1 MRFPSP
7 SASRCLALASHIR
20 YPAFN
25 QLPFTYRN
33 FSVLPSNMATNG
45 THTNSGLPLK
55 DLPKSWTLPSLLP
68 PDPLYPTPRDSHNT
82 PRDEITPRQVRGGLF
97 TYVRPERQQSYELLA
112 ISPAAFKTLNL
123 SLSEAETPDF
133 QETVVGNKLWEF
145 DETDDKSRNYPWSQN
160 YGGFQF
166 GSWAGQLGDGRVI
179 SLFETINSQTGKR
192 YEVQLKGAGM
202 TPYSRFADGK
212 AVLRSSIREF
222 VVSEALH
229 GLQIPTTRALALTLL
244 PKERVRRERIEP
256 GAIVVRFAET
266 WIRLGN
272 FDLLRARGER
282 ANMRTLADV
291 VAEHVYKGWE
301 NLPARLQ
308 EGEKEPKRGVKK
320 EAVEGP
326 KDEEQNRYARLYRE
340 IVRRNA
346 ATVARWQAYGFM
358 NGVLNTDNTSIF
370 GLSMDFGP
378 FAFMDVF
385 DPSYTPNHDDHMLR
399 YSYRNQPTIIWWN
412 LVRLGE
418 ALGEMM
424 GIGDKVDDKEYIEKG
439 VVGEE
444 MEKEMVGRAEK
455 IIEQAGEEYKGV
467 FLAEYKR
474 LMSERL
480 GLVGVK
486 EDDFGGLFSPLLDAM
501 EALQLDFNLFFRRL
515 SSVKLA
521 NLETEEGRTRQ
532 AKVFFYH
539 DGLNETSSDDLEKVA
554 DWLAFWKER
563 IVEDWGE
570 GKDEERIKAMKAVN
584 PNFTPRGWIMD
595 EIIRRVEKEGER
607 EVLKRVMH
615 MATYPF
621 EDSWS
626 GREFDGVVYEG
637 DAAEEKR
644 WTGDVPRS
652 GRAMQCSCSS

>member
-1 MRFPSP
+1 MGSSSQP
-7 SASRCLALASHIR
+7 
-20 YPAFN
+20 
-25 QLPFTYRN
+25 
-33 FSVLPSNMATNG
+33 G
-45 THTNSGLPLK
+45 GLPLK
-55 DLPKSWTLPSLLP
+55 SLPKSWTLPSLLP
-68 PDPLYPTPRDSHNT
+68 PDPLYPTPLSSHNT
-82 PRDEITPRQVRGGLF
+82 PRDEITPRQVRNGLF
-97 TYVRPERQQSYELLA
+97 TYVRPEHQSTYQLLA

-123 SLSEAETPDF
+123 SLSEATTPEF
-133 QETVVGNKLWEF
+133 AETVVGNKLWDF
-145 DETDDKSRNYPWSQN
+145 DETDESNRNYPWSQN

-166 GSWAGQLGDGRVI
+166 GNWAGQLGDGRVI
-179 SLFETINSQTGKR
+179 SLFETTNEQTGKR

-222 VVSEALH
+222 IVSEALH
-229 GLQIPTTRALALTLL
+229 GLGIPTTRALALTLL
-244 PKERVRRERIEP
+244 PEERVRRERMEP

-282 ANMRTLADV
+282 GNMRVLADV
-291 VAEHVYKGWE
+291 VAQHVYSGWE
-301 NLPARLQ
+301 NLPARLE
-308 EGEKEPKRGVKK
+308 EGQTEPKTGVKK
-320 EAVEGP
+320 ETVEGP
-326 KDEEQNRYARLYRE
+326 KGEEQNRYSRLYRA

-378 FAFMDVF
+378 YAFMDVF

-424 GIGDKVDDKEYIEKG
+424 GIGERVDDEEYVEKG

-455 IIEQAGEEYKGV
+455 VIEQAGEEYKQV
-467 FLAEYKR
+467 FLGEYKR

-480 GLVGVK
+480 GLRGVK
-486 EDDFGGLFSPLLDAM
+486 EDDFNGLFSPLLDAM
-501 EALQLDFNLFFRRL
+501 EASELDFNLFFRRL
-515 SSVKLA
+515 SSVKVA
-521 NLETEEGRTRQ
+521 DLESEEGRTEQ
-532 AKVFFYH
+532 AKVFFYR
-539 DGLNETSSDDLEKVA
+539 DGLSETSSDDLEKVA

-563 IVEDWGE
+563 VVEDWGE
-570 GKDEERIKAMKAVN
+570 GKDEERIRAMKAVN

-595 EIIRRVEKEGER
+595 ELIRRVEKEGER
-607 EVLKRVMH
+607 DVLKRAIH

-621 EDSWS
+621 EDSWH
-626 GREFDGVVYEG
+626 GKQFDGVVYEG
-637 DAAEEKR
+637 DADEEKR
-644 WTGDVPRS
+644 WTGDVPRG

>member
-1 MRFPSP
+1 MRFPAP
-7 SASRCLALASHIR
+7 ASRCLALASHLR
-20 YPAFN
+20 YPTFN
-25 QLPFTYRN
+25 QLPFLISRN
-33 FSVLPSNMATNG
+33 FSVLPSNMG
-45 THTNSGLPLK
+45 SSSQPGGLPLK
-55 DLPKSWTLPSLLP
+55 SLPKSWTLPSLHP
-68 PDPLYPTPRDSHNT
+68 PNPLKPTPLSSHNT
-82 PRDEITPRQVRGGLF
+82 PRDEITPRQVRNGLF
-97 TYVRPERQQSYELLA
+97 TYVRPEHQSSYQLLA

-123 SLSEAETPDF
+123 SLSEATTPEF
-133 QETVVGNKLWEF
+133 AETVVGNKLWDF
-145 DETDDKSRNYPWSQN
+145 DETDESNRNYPWSQN

-179 SLFETINSQTGKR
+179 SLFETTSEQTGKR

-222 VVSEALH
+222 IVSEALH
-229 GLQIPTTRALALTLL
+229 GLGIPTTRALALTLL
-244 PKERVRRERIEP
+244 PEERVRRERMEP

-282 ANMRTLADV
+282 GNMRVLADV
-291 VAEHVYKGWE
+291 VAQHVYSGWE
-301 NLPARLQ
+301 NLPARLE
-308 EGEKEPKRGVKK
+308 EGQTEPKTGVKK
-320 EAVEGP
+320 ETVEGP
-326 KDEEQNRYARLYRE
+326 KGEEQNRYSRLYRA

-378 FAFMDVF
+378 YAFMDVF

-424 GIGDKVDDKEYIEKG
+424 GIGERVDDEEYVEKG

-455 IIEQAGEEYKGV
+455 VIEQAGEEYKQV
-467 FLAEYKR
+467 FLGEYKR

-480 GLVGVK
+480 GLKGVK
-486 EDDFGGLFSPLLDAM
+486 EDDFDGLFSPLLDAM
-501 EALQLDFNLFFRRL
+501 EASELDFNLFFRRL
-515 SSVKLA
+515 SSVKVA
-521 NLETEEGRTRQ
+521 DLESEEGRTEQ
-532 AKVFFYH
+532 AKVFFYR
-539 DGLNETSSDDLEKVA
+539 DGLSETSSDDLEKVA

-563 IVEDWGE
+563 VVEDWGE
-570 GKDEERIKAMKAVN
+570 GKDEERIRAMKAVN

-595 EIIRRVEKEGER
+595 ELIRRVEKEGER
-607 EVLKRVMH
+607 DVLRV
-615 MATYPF
+615 
-621 EDSWS
+621 
-626 GREFDGVVYEG
+626 GLI
-637 DAAEEKR
+637 
-644 WTGDVPRS
+644 
-652 GRAMQCSCSS
+652 

>member
-1 MRFPSP
+1 MRFPAP
-7 SASRCLALASHIR
+7 ASRCLALASHLR
-20 YPAFN
+20 YPTFN
-25 QLPFTYRN
+25 QLPFLISRN
-33 FSVLPSNMATNG
+33 FSVLPSNMG
-45 THTNSGLPLK
+45 SSSQPGGLPLK
-55 DLPKSWTLPSLLP
+55 SLPKSWTLPSLLP
-68 PDPLYPTPRDSHNT
+68 PDPLYPTPLSSHNT
-82 PRDEITPRQVRGGLF
+82 PRDEITPRQVRNGLF
-97 TYVRPERQQSYELLA
+97 TYVRPEHQSTYQLLA

-123 SLSEAETPDF
+123 SLSEATTPEF
-133 QETVVGNKLWEF
+133 AETVVGNKLWDF
-145 DETDDKSRNYPWSQN
+145 DETDESNRNYPWSQN

-166 GSWAGQLGDGRVI
+166 GNWAGQLGDGRVI
-179 SLFETINSQTGKR
+179 SLFETTNEQTGKR

-222 VVSEALH
+222 IVSEALH
-229 GLQIPTTRALALTLL
+229 GLGIPTTRALALTLL
-244 PKERVRRERIEP
+244 PEERVRRERMEP

-282 ANMRTLADV
+282 GNMRVLADV
-291 VAEHVYKGWE
+291 VAQHVYSGWE
-301 NLPARLQ
+301 NLPARLE
-308 EGEKEPKRGVKK
+308 EGQTEPKTGVKK
-320 EAVEGP
+320 ETVEGP
-326 KDEEQNRYARLYRE
+326 KGEEQNRYSRLYRA

-378 FAFMDVF
+378 YAFMDVF

-424 GIGDKVDDKEYIEKG
+424 GIGERVDDEEYVEKG

-455 IIEQAGEEYKGV
+455 VIEQAGEEYKQV
-467 FLAEYKR
+467 FLGEYKR

-480 GLVGVK
+480 GLRGVK
-486 EDDFGGLFSPLLDAM
+486 EDDFNGLFSPLLDAM
-501 EALQLDFNLFFRRL
+501 EASELDFNLFFRRL
-515 SSVKLA
+515 SSVKVA
-521 NLETEEGRTRQ
+521 DLESEEGRTEQ
-532 AKVFFYH
+532 AKVFFYR
-539 DGLNETSSDDLEKVA
+539 DGLSETSSDDLEKVA

-563 IVEDWGE
+563 VVEDWGE
-570 GKDEERIKAMKAVN
+570 GKDEERIRAMKAVN

-595 EIIRRVEKEGER
+595 ELIRRVEKEGER
-607 EVLKRVMH
+607 DVLKRAIH

-621 EDSWS
+621 EDSWH
-626 GREFDGVVYEG
+626 GKQFDGVVYEG
-637 DAAEEKR
+637 DADEEKR
-644 WTGDVPRS
+644 WTGDVPRG